1 MDGPLERS
9 NSRIPKNG
17 DAAAHLDEPANQAS
31 CGHDHSIQASCGH
44 DHAKQA
50 TSAHDHSGHEQNC
63 ASVAVNNDS
72 GSVPQTGITPER
84 NHVPETAFSRVV
96 GMMDIA
102 GVFASTICTVH
113 CLLLPLVVLLLPVL
127 AKPLLQHDYVHMAL
141 AGFVFT
147 FCLMAFIPGYLKHRD
162 ARLLWFGGMGVA
174 LVFFATFV
182 ARQWGEVVEA
192 SVITAGNTVIIFCHL
207 LNRKLLAHLKC
218 QHHH

>member
-1 MDGPLERS
+1 MDGPVERS
-9 NSRIPKNG
+9 NSCFHNNCG
-17 DAAAHLDEPANQAS
+17 EAAHEHEHEHKHENRESCLQEPVNHFDS
-31 CGHDHSIQASCGH
+31 E
-44 DHAKQA
+44 
-50 TSAHDHSGHEQNC
+50 TSAPTI
-63 ASVAVNNDS
+63 AT
-72 GSVPQTGITPER
+72 VPR
-84 NHVPETAFSRVV
+84 NHIPETVFSRVV
-96 GMMDIA
+96 GLMDIA
-102 GVFASTICTVH
+102 GVCASTLCTVH
-113 CLLLPLVVLLLPVL
+113 CILLPLLVLILPVL
-127 AKPLLQHDYVHMAL
+127 AKPLLKHDWVHIGL

-162 ARLLWFGGMGVA
+162 ARLLWLGGLGIT